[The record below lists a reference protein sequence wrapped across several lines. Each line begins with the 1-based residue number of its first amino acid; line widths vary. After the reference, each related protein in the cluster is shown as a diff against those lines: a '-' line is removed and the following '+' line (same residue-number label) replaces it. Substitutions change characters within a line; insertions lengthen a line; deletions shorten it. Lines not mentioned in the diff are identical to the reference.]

1 MQSTRTRPPRAILA
15 FFLVFLGV
23 GIGLGD
29 GRSPVRAHPQPP
41 TQPRGAEGS
50 DREAAGAGADRDDAA
65 RRIVLNLEALQ
76 NLTLR
81 VRRLGPGTKAEAQR
95 RLALSNEGAVAIEQI
110 ALGADPVLEKE
121 HRRLVAGRVEVSFDG
136 IGSGLGARSTRELVI
151 DLKGFDEVGTFQTA
165 IVLQSPA
172 LQRAMRIPLIIEVTD
187 RAPLPLLVIAL
198 GVGLAFVVSQVA
210 QRWRPR
216 EESRYRAIQLGA
228 EIDRFRRT
236 ASPAGRAELA
246 RLGDEMERAD
256 ERSRF
261 GAVDAANVILG
272 EVEKALEAY
281 RKRLYELRSAV
292 WVGLDA
298 LSAQIES
305 IDQLRHQG
313 AELPG
318 TAEQIAKLRAG
329 MIEIRA
335 MLGRD
340 EIEDA
345 EQKRRELT
353 AAADA
358 MAKALETERSRATST
373 TPSGGTRSVP
383 RGHTPSEGSASR
395 SLAALGI
402 LEPQDARIAGAELSF
417 QLAEVPKGVD
427 EILWDFDDGG
437 APVSS
442 AARHR
447 TTHRYARPGDYLVK
461 ASLRQ
466 GGNEVDKV
474 LLRLMVLPPRTDRA
488 LAQIRSSLLAT
499 EWALFGIALV
509 LATLSGW
516 VTLCDA
522 KVFGTGANYITAF
535 FWGFGIDSSIRGVT
549 GLFKKITTSS

>member
-1 MQSTRTRPPRAILA
+1 MQRTRIRPLSAILA
-15 FFLVFLGV
+15 YFLVFLGLV
-23 GIGLGD
+23 FLGF
-29 GRSPVRAHPQPP
+29 GEVRSPVRAQPQPP
-41 TQPRGAEGS
+41 APARASEGS
-50 DREAAGAGADRDDAA
+50 DREAAGTETDRDGET
-65 RRIVLNLEALQ
+65 RRVVLNLEALQ

-81 VRRLGPGTKAEAQR
+81 VRRIGPGAKAEAER

-110 ALGADPVLEKE
+110 ALGADPILEKE

-136 IGSGLGARSTRELVI
+136 TGRGLGARSTRELV
-151 DLKGFDEVGTFQTA
+151 LKLHGFDEVGTFQTA

-172 LQRAMRIPLIIEVTD
+172 LPRALRIPLTIEVTD

-216 EESRYRAIQLGA
+216 EESRYRAIQLAA
-228 EIDRFRRT
+228 EIDRLRRT

-246 RLGDEMERAD
+246 RLGDEMDRAD
-256 ERSRF
+256 ERNRF
-261 GAVDAANVILG
+261 GAVDAANLILG

-305 IDQLRHQG
+305 LEQAGQDAGL
-313 AELPG
+313 AS
-318 TAEQIAKLRAG
+318 TAEQLARLRAG

-345 EQKRRELT
+345 EQKRREL
-353 AAADA
+353 AAVADA
-358 MAKALETERSRATST
+358 MARALAAERSHATTT
-373 TPSGGTRSVP
+373 TPSGGTRPVL
-383 RGHTPSEGSASR
+383 RGHAPSENPGSR
-395 SLAALGI
+395 SPSTLGI

-417 QLAEVPKGVD
+417 QLTEVPKGVD

-437 APVSS
+437 TLVSS
-442 AARHR
+442 AARPR
-447 TTHRYARPGDYLVK
+447 ATHRYARPGDYLVK
-461 ASLRQ
+461 ASLRH
-466 GGNEVDKV
+466 GGNEADKV

-488 LAQIRSSLLAT
+488 LAQIRSSLVAT

-549 GLFKKITTSS
+549 GIFKKISTN

>member
-1 MQSTRTRPPRAILA
+1 MQRTRIRPLGAILA
-15 FFLVFLGV
+15 FFFVFLGT
-23 GIGLGD
+23 GLGD
-29 GRSPVRAHPQPP
+29 ARSPARAWAEPQPATP
-41 TQPRGAEGS
+41 PRAEGP
-50 DREAAGAGADRDDAA
+50 DREAAGPEPDRDVGAN
-65 RRIVLNLEALQ
+65 RVVLNVEALQ

-81 VRRLGPGTKAEAQR
+81 VRRLGPGVKAEAER
-95 RLALSNEGAVAIEQI
+95 RLALSNEGAVAIAQL
-110 ALGADPVLEKE
+110 ALSADPVLEKD

-136 IGSGLGARSTRELVI
+136 TGSGLLARSTRELI
-151 DLKGFDEVGTFQTA
+151 IKLQGFEEVGTFQTA

-172 LQRAMRIPLIIEVTD
+172 LPRAQRIPLTIEVTD

-198 GVGLAFVVSQVA
+198 GVALAFVVSQVA

-246 RLGDEMERAD
+246 RLSDEMERAD
-256 ERSRF
+256 ERSRY
-261 GAVDAANVILG
+261 GAVEAANVILG

-305 IDQLRHQG
+305 MEHQD
-313 AELPG
+313 
-318 TAEQIAKLRAG
+318 TANADAADRIAKLRAG

-353 AAADA
+353 AAAE
-358 MAKALETERSRATST
+358 ALATALAAERSHATST
-373 TPSGGTRSVP
+373 TPSGGTRPVQ
-383 RGHTPSEGSASR
+383 RGHARNDSAASH
-395 SLAALGI
+395 SQASLGI

-417 QLAEVPKGVD
+417 QLTEVQKGVD

-437 APVSS
+437 TLVSS
-442 AARHR
+442 AERRR

-461 ASLRQ
+461 ASLRH
-466 GGNEVDKV
+466 GGHEIDKA

-535 FWGFGIDSSIRGVT
+535 FWGFGIDSSLRGLT
-549 GLFKKITTSS
+549 SIFKKITAN

>member
-1 MQSTRTRPPRAILA
+1 MQSTRSRPLRAILA
-15 FFLVFLGV
+15 FFLLFLGLV
-23 GIGLGD
+23 D
-29 GRSPVRAHPQPP
+29 GSPVARAQNQPAAP
-41 TQPRGAEGS
+41 PRGVEGS
-50 DREAAGAGADRDDAA
+50 DREVAGAETDREGAAQRV
-65 RRIVLNLEALQ
+65 VLNLEALQ

-81 VRRLGPGTKAEAQR
+81 VRRLGPGSKAEAQR
-95 RLALSNEGAVAIEQI
+95 RLALSNEGAVAVAQI
-110 ALGADPVLEKE
+110 ALGVDPIVEKE
-121 HRRLVAGRVEVSFDG
+121 HRRLVAGRVEVSLDG
-136 IGSGLGARSTRELVI
+136 AGSELGARSTRELVI
-151 DLKGFDEVGTFQTA
+151 KLQGFDEVGTFQTA

-172 LQRAMRIPLIIEVTD
+172 LPRALRIPLIIEVTD

-228 EIDRFRRT
+228 EIDRLKRT

-246 RLGDEMERAD
+246 RLSDEMERAD
-256 ERSRF
+256 ERGRY

-305 IDQLRHQG
+305 LELAAHQG
-313 AELPG
+313 DALPD

-345 EQKRRELT
+345 EQKRREL
-353 AAADA
+353 AVVAEA
-358 MAKALETERSRATST
+358 MAKALATERSHATST
-373 TPSGGTRSVP
+373 TPSGGTRPVR
-383 RGHTPSEGSASR
+383 RGHRPSESSSSH
-395 SLAALGI
+395 SLASLGI

-417 QLAEVPKGVD
+417 QLTEVPKGVD
-427 EILWDFDDGG
+427 EILWDFDDSG
-437 APVSS
+437 APLSS
-442 AARHR
+442 AARPR

-466 GGNEVDKV
+466 GGNEVDKA

-549 GLFKKITTSS
+549 SIFKKITTS